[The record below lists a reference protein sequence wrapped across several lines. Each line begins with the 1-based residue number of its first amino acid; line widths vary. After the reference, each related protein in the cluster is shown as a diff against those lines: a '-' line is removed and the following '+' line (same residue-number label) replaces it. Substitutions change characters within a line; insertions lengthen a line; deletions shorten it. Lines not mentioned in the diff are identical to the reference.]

1 VLAVLSVC
9 ACTAAACSRGEAP
22 RAVATPVATLTPN
35 AAASP
40 QTSGRPAPVAT
51 VAGSPTGAAAA
62 DDDFEWN
69 LAEEASGT
77 DFEID
82 ADATSYFM
90 PLLNTVTF
98 KAKAL
103 NGTPPFTFTWNFGD
117 GSPEGSGALVKH
129 TYTTL
134 GTFDAR
140 ATGSDA
146 SGSTSVVT
154 LRLLVTTP
162 EGFAAQLGLDPKL
175 LETLPSPS
183 PSPAVTP

>member
-1 VLAVLSVC
+1 LAVLGVC

-22 RAVATPVATLTPN
+22 RPVATPVATRTPN
-35 AAASP
+35 AAA
-40 QTSGRPAPVAT
+40 A
-51 VAGSPTGAAAA
+51 SPTGAAAA

-69 LAEEASGT
+69 LAEEASDT

-117 GSPEGSGALVKH
+117 GSPEGNGALVKH

-140 ATGSDA
+140 VTGSDA

-162 EGFAAQLGLDPKL
+162 EGFVTQLRLDPAL
-175 LETLPSPS
+175 VETLSSPS

>member
-1 VLAVLSVC
+1 MRVHLSFGLAVLAVLCVC

-22 RAVATPVATLTPN
+22 PPVASPVATLTPN
-35 AAASP
+35 AAA
-40 QTSGRPAPVAT
+40 A
-51 VAGSPTGAAAA
+51 SPTDAAAA

-69 LAEEASGT
+69 LAEEAADT

-103 NGTPPFTFTWNFGD
+103 NGTPPFTFIWNFGD
-117 GSPEGSGALVKH
+117 GSPEGNGALVKH
-129 TYTTL
+129 TYTAL
-134 GTFDAR
+134 GIFDAR
-140 ATGSDA
+140 ATGRDA
-146 SGSTSVVT
+146 SGATSVVT

-162 EGFAAQLGLDPKL
+162 EEFATQMHLDDEP
-175 LETLPSPS
+175 LETLPSAS

>member
-1 VLAVLSVC
+1 M
-9 ACTAAACSRGEAP
+9 
-22 RAVATPVATLTPN
+22 
-35 AAASP
+35 
-40 QTSGRPAPVAT
+40 
-51 VAGSPTGAAAA
+51 AGSPTGAAAA

-69 LAEEASGT
+69 LAEEAT
-77 DFEID
+77 DADFEID

-117 GSPEGSGALVKH
+117 GSPQGSGELVKH
-129 TYTTL
+129 TYTAL

-140 ATGSDA
+140 VTGSDA
-146 SGSTSVVT
+146 SGSKSVVT
-154 LRLLVTTP
+154 LRLLVTTR
-162 EGFAAQLGLDPKL
+162 EDFAAQLGLDPTTL
-175 LETLPSPS
+175 DTLPAPS

>member
-1 VLAVLSVC
+1 MAVLGVC

-22 RAVATPVATLTPN
+22 RPVATPVATRTPN
-35 AAASP
+35 AAA
-40 QTSGRPAPVAT
+40 A
-51 VAGSPTGAAAA
+51 SPTGAAAA

-69 LAEEASGT
+69 LAEEASDT

-129 TYTTL
+129 TYTAL
-134 GTFDAR
+134 GAFDAR
-140 ATGSDA
+140 ATGRDA
-146 SGSTSVVT
+146 SGSTSLVT
-154 LRLLVTTP
+154 LRLLVTTR
-162 EGFAAQLGLDPKL
+162 EDFATRLGLDPTL
-175 LETLPSPS
+175 PETLPAAS

>member
-1 VLAVLSVC
+1 M
-9 ACTAAACSRGEAP
+9 
-22 RAVATPVATLTPN
+22 
-35 AAASP
+35 
-40 QTSGRPAPVAT
+40 
-51 VAGSPTGAAAA
+51 AGSPTDASAA

-69 LAEEASGT
+69 LAEEAT
-77 DFEID
+77 DADFEID

-90 PLLNTVTF
+90 PLPNTVTF

-117 GSPEGSGALVKH
+117 GSPEGSGELVKH
-129 TYTTL
+129 TYTAL

-146 SGSTSVVT
+146 SGTKSLVT
-154 LRLLVTTP
+154 LQILVTTP
-162 EGFAAQLGLDPKL
+162 EDFVTQLRLDPKL